1 MADWNPPPHPRSRNE
16 PERYGNLQ
24 STSVSR
30 PGTDGPRSK
39 IGSRAGSTASS
50 KQRVNEGRGKLS
62 ITTEALQKDST
73 NLPLTTEVG
82 KVQLSVSGPSSSV
95 DDPNIQSESGQTG
108 SSAAEDGHEPPAEL
122 PSEVTP
128 RAFGPI
134 VQPQLSELKPA
145 GLSGLLP
152 GPSGS
157 RPSADSFE
165 QGSLKE
171 FLKVFNGNLEV
182 LDSNIRDFSN
192 ELGSKFS
199 EVLKKEFHLLEV
211 VNAQYKELY
220 KVIRQDNKDVSS
232 LNKKFVSF
240 LNQFPSESLNLFLD
254 KNSSSLLSLNDI
266 NENILEFKNTLNEF
280 CDNHESERPSVV
292 QHDQVLT
299 TLLENL
305 HHKLYEKL
313 DNKFHQNTSLSSDE
327 MNKFIQDQTLAVEN
341 EKIQR
346 SNFQDF
352 IARSLQEIKEN
363 QTKFENSTNSK
374 LDRIEDMLLRMTN
387 SNKQDIEQVQEQ
399 LQNNTL
405 PTNRVGSMV
414 RNFEGISQTPM
425 QGSSTRKAR

>member
-1 MADWNPPPHPRSRNE
+1 MSQNVMV
-16 PERYGNLQ
+16 
-24 STSVSR
+24 TS
-30 PGTDGPRSK
+30 K
-39 IGSRAGSTASS
+39 
-50 KQRVNEGRGKLS
+50 
-62 ITTEALQKDST
+62 
-73 NLPLTTEVG
+73 
-82 KVQLSVSGPSSSV
+82 
-95 DDPNIQSESGQTG
+95 
-108 SSAAEDGHEPPAEL
+108 PPA
-122 PSEVTP
+122 
-128 RAFGPI
+128 
-134 VQPQLSELKPA
+134 PA
-145 GLSGLLP
+145 GLELMDHGRRLDP
-152 GPSGS
+152 GQDQQP
-157 RPSADSFE
+157 A
-165 QGSLKE
+165 SLKE

-192 ELGSKFS
+192 ESGSKFS

-232 LNKKFVSF
+232 LNGKLVSF

-254 KNSSSLLSLNDI
+254 KNSTSLFSLNDI

-280 CDNHESERPSVV
+280 RENHESERPSVV

-313 DNKFHQNTSLSSDE
+313 DNQFHQNTSLSSDE

-352 IARSLQEIKEN
+352 LARSLEEIKEN
-363 QTKFENSTNSK
+363 QAKFENSTNIK
-374 LDRIEDMLLRMTN
+374 LDRIENMLLKMTN
-387 SNKQDIEQVQEQ
+387 SNEQDIEQVQEQ

-405 PTNRVGSMV
+405 PTNRVGSMF
-414 RNFEGISQTPM
+414 NKEGQECT
-425 QGSSTRKAR
+425 SSP